1 MGPDGSVTR
10 HWSMMT
16 AFALGLA
23 ATYVILGVLVAV
35 AVRLS
40 ESAFGHMPEWGI
52 PLVYLGVGGLCAFM
66 LAIGNVLAIMGA
78 ITVAL
83 ALTVLVVIRTLPIVV
98 PLVMDALLRPF
109 RRRTVRERATRAGR
123 H

>member
-1 MGPDGSVTR
+1 
-10 HWSMMT
+10 
-16 AFALGLA
+16 
-23 ATYVILGVLVAV
+23 GVLVAV

-40 ESAFGHMPEWGI
+40 ESAFGHMPEWGV
-52 PLVYLGVGGLCAFM
+52 PLVYLGIGGLCAFM

-83 ALTVLVVIRTLPIVV
+83 ALTLLVLMRTLPIVA
-98 PLVMDALLRPF
+98 PLVVDALLRPF

-123 H
+123 R

>member
-1 MGPDGSVTR
+1 MVPDGSATR
-10 HWSMMT
+10 HWRTVT
-16 AFALGLA
+16 AFAIGLA
-23 ATYVILGVLVAV
+23 ATYVILGVLVAI

-40 ESAFGHMPEWGI
+40 ESAFDHMPEWGV

-83 ALTVLVVIRTLPIVV
+83 ALTVLVLIRTLPIVV
-98 PLVMDALLRPF
+98 PLVGDALLRPF
-109 RRRTVRERATRAGR
+109 RRRTVHERATRAGR
-123 H
+123 R

>member
-1 MGPDGSVTR
+1 MAPDGSATR

-23 ATYVILGVLVAV
+23 ATYVILGVLVAI

-78 ITVAL
+78 LTVAL
-83 ALTVLVVIRTLPIVV
+83 ALSVLVLMRTLPIVV
-98 PLVMDALLRPF
+98 PLVADALRRPF
-109 RRRTVRERATRAGR
+109 RRRTVHERATRAGQR
-123 H
+123 